1 MRTEAGEQWHL
12 LVERMLGDGE
22 ATYGNAAGDGTN
34 RGFGST
40 ALKKGGRIF
49 AILAHGRLVVKLPA
63 KRVEELEASGVGR
76 RFDPGHGRLQ
86 REWLQVSDDDFELW
100 VALATEAEAFVARR
114 GA

>member
-1 MRTEAGEQWHL
+1 
-12 LVERMLGDGE
+12 MLADGE
-22 ATYGNAAGDGTN
+22 ATYGNAAGAGAN
-34 RGFGST
+34 RGFGSI
-40 ALKKGGRIF
+40 ALKTGSRIF

-86 REWLQVSDDDFELW
+86 REWLRVSDDDFELW
-100 VALATEAEAFVARR
+100 VSLATEAEAFVARR

>member
-40 ALKKGGRIF
+40 ALKTGGRIF